1 MERTTEQILNSET
14 WIDANGVAN
23 EVGDMDKNHLR
34 NILVTIYERRS
45 WFWLHCDDTQCI
57 DEYRNGDEF
66 FQKVIR
72 NSTIWA
78 TVVGGLDKTT
88 ERFDFVVESGSRH
101 AE

>member
-14 WIDANGVAN
+14 WIDGAGVN
-23 EVGDMDKNHLR
+23 RRINDMDENHLR
-34 NILVTIYERRS
+34 NILVTIYERRN
-45 WFWLHCDDTQCI
+45 WFWLHCDDINCI

-78 TVVGGLDKTT
+78 TVAGGLEKTKET
-88 ERFDFVVESGSRH
+88 FDFVVESGSRH
-101 AE
+101 GK